1 MRLYISYKGK
11 QIRKPSPFT
20 PFIARVLGIPTP
32 STLLMRSEIKRLL
45 PLLLLALTS
54 FAIHADE
61 HILHFDSSITV
72 YRNGSMKVTETIKV
86 RAEGEAIKRGIY
98 RDFPTD
104 YRDANGNH
112 YNVTFDIIKVLR
124 DGRVE
129 DYHVK
134 RLDNGVRVYIG
145 SAELFLMPGE
155 YSYSISY
162 RTNRQLGFFT
172 DHDELYWNVTGN
184 GWKLPIDHVSAEV
197 HLPSGIE
204 LAHIT
209 TDAYTG
215 ATGEKGQA
223 YLAEALSSGANF
235 KTTEPL
241 DVYQGLTVVVTW
253 PKGFVHEPP
262 LGQRLFWWIS
272 DNSGLA
278 AGGGGLL
285 LLFGFYLVAWVRVGR
300 DPKPGVI
307 IPQYEA
313 PTGFSPGAVSFI
325 AKEGHSYGGFTA
337 ALVSLATKG
346 YLTLEQ
352 DGNEYTVQ
360 RTEKPTD
367 ESLGP
372 GEQALLKALF
382 KDMKTKV
389 VPFNE
394 THQKRI
400 ASAINAHERALQNH
414 YYTTYFRNNSALLFP
429 GILISIGTLV
439 GSVALSQNHAF
450 FGVSIMI
457 LLINIVFYNLL
468 KAPTKAGRAMLD
480 KLEGLKLYL
489 EVAEKDELQFK
500 YPPEKTPELFERLF
514 PYAIALNVEQ
524 PWAERFTAIF
534 AKLASEQRTY
544 SPEWYRGDNFNSQN
558 LGDFAIA
565 LGGSMSTVI
574 ASSSIAPG
582 SDSGSSSFSSGS
594 GGFSGGGGGGG
605 GGGGW

>member
-1 MRLYISYKGK
+1 MK
-11 QIRKPSPFT
+11 Q
-20 PFIARVLGIPTP
+20 
-32 STLLMRSEIKRLL
+32 LL

-72 YRNGSMKVTETIKV
+72 FRNGSMKVTETIKV
-86 RAEGEAIKRGIY
+86 RAEGNAIERGIY

-112 YNVTFDIIKVLR
+112 YNVTFDIISVLR
-124 DGRVE
+124 DGRLE
-129 DYHVK
+129 DYHTK

-145 SAELFLMPGE
+145 SVERFLMPGE

-162 RTNRQLGFFT
+162 RTNRQLGFFA

-184 GWKLPIDHVSAEV
+184 GSEFPIDRASAEI
-197 HLPSGIE
+197 HLPSGIKQTQ
-204 LAHIT
+204 IT
-209 TDAYTG
+209 TEAYTG
-215 ATGEKGQA
+215 ATGEMGQA
-223 YLAEALSSGANF
+223 YLDEALSSGANF

-241 DVYQGLTVVVTW
+241 DVYQGLTIVVAW
-253 PKGFVHEPP
+253 PKGFVREPTP
-262 LGQRLFWWIS
+262 GQRLFWWLS

-285 LLFGFYLVAWVRVGR
+285 LLFGFYLVAWVNVGR
-300 DPKPGVI
+300 DPKPGVV

-313 PTGFSPGAVSFI
+313 PAGLSPGAVGFI
-325 AKEGHSYGGFTA
+325 ANGAHSYSDFSA
-337 ALVSLATKG
+337 ALVGLAIKG

-352 DGNEYTVQ
+352 DGDEYTVR
-360 RTEKPTD
+360 RTEKPAD
-367 ESLGP
+367 KYLGP
-372 GEQALLKALF
+372 GERALLKALF
-382 KDMKTKV
+382 KDLETKV
-389 VPFNE
+389 VPFKQ

-400 ASAINAHERALQNH
+400 ASAINANERALRKH
-414 YYTTYFRNNSALLFP
+414 YYTTCFRNNGALLFP

-439 GSVALSQNHAF
+439 GSVALSPDHAF
-450 FGVSIMI
+450 VGVSIMI
-457 LLINIVFYNLL
+457 LLTNIVFYNLL
-468 KAPTKAGRAMLD
+468 KAPTKTGRAMLD

-514 PYAIALNVEQ
+514 PFAIALNVEQ

-544 SPEWYRGDNFNSQN
+544 SPGWYRGDNFNSQN
-558 LGDFAIA
+558 IGGFAFALGD
-565 LGGSMSTVI
+565 SMSSVI

-582 SDSGSSSFSSGS
+582 SSSGSSSFSSGS